1 LKEIT
6 IMADELRDRVL
17 AAIRK
22 GLAGPLDTSKTKQP
36 VLQGYR
42 ADSAIENGVT
52 SQAARNTT
60 FPNQTKDVT
69 PLHQL
74 SANSDSQPETVCVQ
88 CGARDDLW
96 HLDTPTGPAAVHPE
110 CFEFLPRPEAAA
122 PTATYQGVTAEPD
135 GTACEVRIVE
145 IPREAGRYKRT
156 FAHLQLKPPEMID
169 VDRWRQCIQDGRR
182 FLHRWGE
189 TARRLNWSAADL
201 FGLIEIP
208 KSPAPNFNRLSRFDR
223 LGLCWLLRG
232 REVVAL
238 TEATATIRNPTTG
251 VITTYRRHHKPALG
265 RWAIV
270 SKT

>member
-1 LKEIT
+1 
-6 IMADELRDRVL
+6 MADELRDRVL
-17 AAIRK
+17 AAVRK
-22 GLAGPLDTSKTKQP
+22 GLAGPLDASKTKQP

-52 SQAARNTT
+52 LQAARNTT

-96 HLDTPTGPAAVHPE
+96 HLDTPTGPVAVHPE

-201 FGLIEIP
+201 FGLIEVP
-208 KSPAPNFNRLSRFDR
+208 ESPAPSFNRLSRYDQT
-223 LGLCWLLRG
+223 GLVWLLEG
-232 REVVAL
+232 REVIAM
-238 TEATATIRNPTTG
+238 TETTATIRNPATG
-251 VITTYRRHHKPALG
+251 AITVYRRHHKPALG
-265 RWAIV
+265 PLGDALEEL
-270 SKT
+270 K

>member
-1 LKEIT
+1 
-6 IMADELRDRVL
+6 MADDLRDRVL
-17 AAIRK
+17 AAVRK
-22 GLAGPLDTSKTKQP
+22 GLADPLDKPKTEKP
-36 VLQGYR
+36 RLRGYGIDFSTKNEV
-42 ADSAIENGVT
+42 ANHT
-52 SQAARNTT
+52 ARNHT
-60 FPNQTKDVT
+60 FPNEISAVT
-69 PLHQL
+69 TLRPV
-74 SANSDSQPETVCVQ
+74 SANRDIQPETVCVQ
-88 CGARDDLW
+88 CGAKDDLW
-96 HLDTPTGPAAVHPE
+96 HLDTPTGPVAVHPE

-135 GTACEVRIVE
+135 DTACEVRIVE

-156 FAHLQLKPPEMID
+156 FAHLQLKPPEMVD

-201 FGLIEIP
+201 FGLIEMP

-238 TEATATIRNPTTG
+238 TEATATIRNPVPGT
-251 VITTYRRHHKPALG
+251 ITVYRRHNKPALG
-265 RWAIV
+265 PLGDSV
-270 SKT
+270 LDLK